1 MTMETRLY
9 QAVVCLLFAVAT
21 SAGWTRSLN
30 RKALQAEEI
39 YSYPWVPSR
48 RSEFATCARTNER
61 CVSTAQCCYDH
72 DVCVST
78 VMPFKKYDL
87 FGVEHSRRGFC
98 QDMRKVDK
106 YSRHLKPSGQQC
118 QDSMEC
124 RDHCCREVRGFRS
137 RYYVCGTP
145 ADDALAYT
153 CIKAARSENDVL
165 DYLV

>member
-1 MTMETRLY
+1 
-9 QAVVCLLFAVAT
+9 
-21 SAGWTRSLN
+21 
-30 RKALQAEEI
+30 
-39 YSYPWVPSR
+39 
-48 RSEFATCARTNER
+48 
-61 CVSTAQCCYDH
+61 
-72 DVCVST
+72 
-78 VMPFKKYDL
+78 
-87 FGVEHSRRGFC
+87 
-98 QDMRKVDK
+98 MRKEHQRLDDILVSESIFASVDDMVAAGF
-106 YSRHLKPSGQQC
+106 SHCVPTPTGQQC

>member
-1 MTMETRLY
+1 MWKQINVIRNT
-9 QAVVCLLFAVAT
+9 
-21 SAGWTRSLN
+21 N
-30 RKALQAEEI
+30 RKNDFYMRLII
-39 YSYPWVPSR
+39 YKSHFKICFHGKADFNENLTWVTPCQLVIAKLFKCSYVELIVLTITELIIILSIYHRLKHLCQCRWQMVAAGFSHCVP
-48 RSEFATCARTNER
+48 TPT
-61 CVSTAQCCYDH
+61 
-72 DVCVST
+72 
-78 VMPFKKYDL
+78 
-87 FGVEHSRRGFC
+87 
-98 QDMRKVDK
+98 
-106 YSRHLKPSGQQC
+106 GQQC